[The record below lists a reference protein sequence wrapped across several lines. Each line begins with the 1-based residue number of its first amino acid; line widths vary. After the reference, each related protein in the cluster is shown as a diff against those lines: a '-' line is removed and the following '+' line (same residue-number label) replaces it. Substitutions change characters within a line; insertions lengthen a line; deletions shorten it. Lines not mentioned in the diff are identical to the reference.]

1 MMFRLLFPLFCRTLN
16 SQAAIGSSFVSGAGA
31 LQLNCG
37 AAKDKGAFWGKYF
50 DGSANVA
57 YPTKFLGMENIW
69 AHRWRRCAGVAFING
84 VWYVKFTPSTVD
96 GSAVTGFL
104 AADNSDYTHSY
115 IDTETEYMTTAST
128 TYIGKMHMDG
138 TSVMLPAEGGGSSA
152 THFCDA
158 SWSADGVRCFL
169 SGALC
174 PAVSVLVSLLPLCP
188 PLRRTRTGTL
198 APRLPIMNL
207 KGVPRG
213 R

>member
-169 SGALC
+169 SGGT
-174 PAVSVLVSLLPLCP
+174 VSGGLGAGVFASIVSA
-188 PLRRTRTGTL
+188 
-198 APRLPIMNL
+198 APSYAYWNIGASPSYHE
-207 KGVPRG
+207 P
-213 R
+213 